1 VPERRVGGLD
11 RRMSPPDSEH
21 HRRLAA
27 IVRADPDLMRLLAA
41 ARDLALPQ
49 WRLVA
54 GCLYQTVWNV
64 LTGRPRGHGIRDYD
78 LIYFDA
84 TDLSWEAED
93 AVLRRAANFLASRLA
108 ACVGPVEIRNQA
120 RVHLWFESRFG
131 SPYPPLPSADA
142 ALSRYAAF
150 VHAVGVRLE
159 PDDSLSIAAPFGLA
173 DLFGLVLRPN
183 LAIANRT
190 TYAAKAERMR
200 ALWPELTVL
209 PWPGA
214 ADAPVKCA
222 DDTVALSTGLSPAP
236 SPLSTSR

>member
-1 VPERRVGGLD
+1 VSDGD
-11 RRMSPPDSEH
+11 AEH
-21 HRRLAA
+21 RRRLAA

-41 ARDLALPQ
+41 ARGLALAQ

-78 LIYFDA
+78 LIYFD

-93 AVLRRAANFLASRLA
+93 AVLRRAAPVLS

-120 RVHLWFESRFG
+120 RVHLWFEGRFG

-142 ALSRYAAF
+142 ALRRYAAI

-159 PDDSLSIAAPFGLA
+159 ADDSLSVAAPFGLA

-183 LAIANRT
+183 PVLANEPAYR
-190 TYAAKAERMR
+190 AKAERMR

-214 ADAPVKCA
+214 EGAPVKCA
-222 DDTVALSTGLSPAP
+222 EDTAAVSTGLSPAP

>member
-1 VPERRVGGLD
+1 MNDED
-11 RRMSPPDSEH
+11 AE

-41 ARDLALPQ
+41 ARSLALPQ

-78 LIYFDA
+78 LIYFD

-93 AVLRRAANFLASRLA
+93 AVLRRAAPVLG

-120 RVHLWFESRFG
+120 RVHLWFEGRFG

-142 ALSRYAAF
+142 ALSRYAAV

-159 PDDSLSIAAPFGLA
+159 ADGRLSIAAPFGLA
-173 DLFGLVLRPN
+173 DLFDLVLRPN
-183 LAIANRT
+183 PVLANAPAYT
-190 TYAAKAERMR
+190 AKAERMR

-214 ADAPVKCA
+214 EHAPVKCGK
-222 DDTVALSTGLSPAP
+222 DTAAVSTGLSPAP
-236 SPLSTSR
+236 SPLSTSS

>member
-1 VPERRVGGLD
+1 MTD
-11 RRMSPPDSEH
+11 ADAEH

-27 IVRADPDLMRLLAA
+27 IIRADPDLMRLLDA
-41 ARDLALPQ
+41 ARFLALPQ

-78 LIYFDA
+78 LIYFDDA
-84 TDLSWEAED
+84 DLSWEAED
-93 AVLRRAANFLASRLA
+93 AVLRRAAPVLAP
-108 ACVGPVEIRNQA
+108 CVGPVEIRNQA
-120 RVHLWFESRFG
+120 RVHLWFEGRFG

-142 ALSRYAAF
+142 ALSRYAAI

-159 PDDSLSIAAPFGLA
+159 ADDGLSIAAPFGLA

-183 LAIANRT
+183 PVLANAPA
-190 TYAAKAERMR
+190 YDAKAARMQ

-214 ADAPVKCA
+214 DGAPVKCA
-222 DDTVALSTGLSPAP
+222 HDTAAVSTGLSPAP
-236 SPLSTSR
+236 SPFSTSR